1 MEVLQNLDLGVDW
14 IIKVDYVSTGALIVR
29 YINTIIIGVQH
40 MDAKGVY
47 MIIYK
52 PVICR

>member
-14 IIKVDYVSTGALIVR
+14 IIKVDYLSVAGALIVM

-40 MDAKGVY
+40 LDANSVY
-47 MIIYK
+47 MIIL